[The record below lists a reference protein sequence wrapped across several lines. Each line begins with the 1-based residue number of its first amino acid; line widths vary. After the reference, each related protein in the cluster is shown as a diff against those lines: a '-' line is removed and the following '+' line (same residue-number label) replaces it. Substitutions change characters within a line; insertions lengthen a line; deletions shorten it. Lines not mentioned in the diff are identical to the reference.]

1 MFKGKAHLTNGH
13 KTIGKVV
20 ESCQSETQAHLTVT
34 LDPPIELK
42 GTEMLGL
49 YLAGKSEPVLSA
61 AVAKGHAHRHVA
73 EFSGKSTLGCL
84 LAGAQIS
91 LTKTPGGE
99 LSTLLQ
105 VLGKGTI
112 EPE

>member
-61 AVAKGHAHRHVA
+61 GTKGHADRHVA

-91 LTKTPGGE
+91 LTKTPGGD

-112 EPE
+112 ESE